1 MIRGVLALSFFLVG
15 CGEGRSA
22 NRAGEDPA
30 AGKLVGVWDATMKVE
45 RPYPLQLRPSQV
57 TAICGAIGLIEN
69 GTKSASVEDIAS
81 ATQLG
86 VYDLPLSQIGLEWS
100 GKAAF
105 PAATA
110 SMTSSVTDASPASG
124 SDSVR
129 IVLNPGSEERIILSG
144 RYGSGGIQGTWT
156 ARSARGTANGS
167 FSMRPHARS
176 QMQSRRC

>member
-1 MIRGVLALSFFLVG
+1 MIRRTLVLLIILAACS
-15 CGEGRSA
+15 EGRSA
-22 NRAGEDPA
+22 NTGGEDPA
-30 AGKLVGVWDATMKVE
+30 ARKLVGVWDATLKVG
-45 RPYPLQLRPSQV
+45 RPYPLQLQPSQV
-57 TAICGAIGLIEN
+57 AEICGTIGLIEN
-69 GTKSASVEDIAS
+69 GTGSASAADVAS

-86 VYDLPLSQIGLEWS
+86 VYDLPLSQIGLEWN

-110 SMTSSVTDASPASG
+110 SITGHTTYASPPGG

-144 RYGSGGIQGTWT
+144 RYEPGGIEGTWT
-156 ARSARGTANGS
+156 AQSARGTANGS

-176 QMQSRRC
+176 QMQSGRC

>member
-1 MIRGVLALSFFLVG
+1 MIRGSLALLIVLAACS
-15 CGEGRSA
+15 EGRSA
-22 NRAGEDPA
+22 NTAGEDPA
-30 AGKLVGVWDATMKVE
+30 ARKLVGAWDATMKVE

-57 TAICGAIGLIEN
+57 TTICGTIAMIEN
-69 GTKSASVEDIAS
+69 RSKSASSEDIAS

-100 GKAAF
+100 GKAEF
-105 PAATA
+105 PAAT
-110 SMTSSVTDASPASG
+110 SMTGPTTYTSPASE

-144 RYGSGGIQGTWT
+144 RYEPGGIQGTWT
-156 ARSARGTANGS
+156 AQSARGTATGS

-176 QMQSRRC
+176 QMQSGRC